1 MSNDMAHDLMV
12 DYRFFKW
19 MFFCEHS
26 TMLPDKDH
34 LHIAEQKIIWN
45 ELSDDLKSLTSV
57 KAFKAHLIKHILNVN
72 NVNLNIQF

>member
-1 MSNDMAHDLMV
+1 MDVLLRTFHDATGQ
-12 DYRFFKW
+12 RSFACRRAK
-19 MFFCEHS
+19 
-26 TMLPDKDH
+26 
-34 LHIAEQKIIWN
+34 IWN